1 MMRMV
6 VMMETIGLHQDV
18 PTVLVVSG
26 GGGGGYSR

>member
-26 GGGGGYSR
+26 GGGYSR